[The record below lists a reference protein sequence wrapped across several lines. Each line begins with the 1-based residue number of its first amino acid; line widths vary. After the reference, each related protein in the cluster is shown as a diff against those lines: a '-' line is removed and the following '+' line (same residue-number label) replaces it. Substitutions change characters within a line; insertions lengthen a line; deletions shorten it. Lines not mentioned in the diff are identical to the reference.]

1 VREEGGER
9 EVQMTHTSI
18 AKVANIQAELKE
30 SISATIVDVSETT
43 IVDISGASSKHHEA
57 PDGVGGWGEAGDG
70 QVDGDEGKRLTG
82 VALTLM
88 DGGTSIESLHETG
101 AFSQRLPVPTG
112 RQKISKVSSL
122 LNVLRKITTEMTF
135 ENFVQKRR
143 ILPMECQ
150 RSSLSTRVLQ
160 PRDSTWRVC
169 GSSRHSTIVLQPV
182 QRGNKCKLRGA
193 ARRSH
198 THSLSH
204 KHTHTHAHTHTHR
217 PHTHTRTRTHGM
229 NDKFRENG
237 VKRVLLTM
245 DREYTLLHLE
255 CRLISISDLNFL
267 GLFSTER
274 GKRDLEN

>member
-1 VREEGGER
+1 MGEEGGER
-9 EVQMTHTSI
+9 EVQMTHTFI
-18 AKVANIQAELKE
+18 AKLANIQAELKE

-57 PDGVGGWGEAGDG
+57 PDGVGGWGEDGDG
-70 QVDGDEGKRLTG
+70 KVDGDEGKRLTG

-88 DGGTSIESLHETG
+88 DGGTSIKSLHETG
-101 AFSQRLPVPTG
+101 ALSQRLPVPTG

-150 RSSLSTRVLQ
+150 RSSLSTSVLQ

-217 PHTHTRTRTHGM
+217 PHTDHTHAHTG
-229 NDKFRENG
+229 
-237 VKRVLLTM
+237 
-245 DREYTLLHLE
+245 
-255 CRLISISDLNFL
+255 
-267 GLFSTER
+267 
-274 GKRDLEN
+274 